1 MRAYVA
7 VTDGD
12 WYRYLSGRGATEVNF
27 WLPSSGRRFGAVEPG
42 SPFLFKSH
50 YRDGNR
56 IVGGGFLSGSVS
68 LPMSQA
74 WDFFGTD
81 NGCSSKAEMRAR
93 IGKYDRS
100 RTSEADPE
108 IGCVMLRDVR
118 FFPEGQQPEAPPDWS
133 PSIVQ
138 GKSYDIAHASGSYV
152 EHVFAA
158 LLASYRED
166 FLDHSGPGAVG
177 GDIFGRPALRPVRV
191 GQTAFKALVQ
201 EAYGR
206 RCAVTGAKIV
216 PVLQAAHIRPVT
228 SDGENRVD
236 NGLLLRSDVH
246 TLFDRGYLGVH
257 PTERVLMVS
266 PRLRQ
271 EYGNGEEFYA
281 RARAREVVAS
291 PTRRADRPN
300 AEFLQWH
307 ADAVFLTS

>member
-1 MRAYVA
+1 VRAYVA

-12 WYRYLSGRGATEVNF
+12 WYRYLAGRGATEVNF
-27 WLPSSGRRFGAVEPG
+27 WLPSGGQRFGAVEPG

-68 LPMSQA
+68 LPMSHA
-74 WDFFGTD
+74 WEFFGPD
-81 NGCSSKAEMRAR
+81 NGCTSKAEMRAR

-100 RTSEADPE
+100 RINEADPE
-108 IGCVMLRDVR
+108 IGCVMLRDVC
-118 FFPEGQQPEAPPDWS
+118 FFPDGQQPAAPPDWS
-133 PSIVQ
+133 PSIVR
-138 GKSYDIAHASGSYV
+138 GKSYDVASGSYV
-152 EHVFAA
+152 EQVFAA

-166 FLDHSGPGAVG
+166 NLEDSATGAVAG
-177 GDIFGRPALRPVRV
+177 EVFGRPALRPVRV
-191 GQTAFKALVQ
+191 GQHAFKALVQ

-206 RCAVTGAKIV
+206 RCAVTGARIV

-228 SDGENRVD
+228 NEGVNRVD

-266 PRLRQ
+266 PRLRE

-291 PTRRADRPN
+291 PTRRTDRPN
-300 AEFLQWH
+300 TEFLQWH
-307 ADAVFLTS
+307 ADAVFLAS